1 MVASLLHRYSL
12 TVLPP
17 RQAHRHAALA
27 PALCSRSLHAASL
40 HASLGLPASALAG
53 FVTKAFLPSPM
64 PLLASWQRPSPG
76 WPHGDGLPAFAAAGC
91 GAGCRRMRCWLP
103 PSQASSYSF
112 AASHSRPAPP
122 PCCRRRPSS
131 HRPLGDN
138 LPASAATERTSLACV
153 SLFHLRPQQRLA
165 TSPRASSEPPLPSK
179 WRRRS
184 HLLPI

>member
-1 MVASLLHRYSL
+1 MVASPLHRYSL

-76 WPHGDGLPAFAAAGC
+76 WPHGDGLPAFAVAGC
-91 GAGCRRMRCWLP
+91 GAGCRRHSIILLL
-103 PSQASSYSF
+103 
-112 AASHSRPAPP
+112 ASHTAAPP
-122 PCCRRRPSS
+122 PSPAPLLDRHSATTSCLRRHERTPAVSASSISATTARHTPRLLRATAAIKVAPSS
-131 HRPLGDN
+131 H
-138 LPASAATERTSLACV
+138 C
-153 SLFHLRPQQRLA
+153 
-165 TSPRASSEPPLPSK
+165 
-179 WRRRS
+179 
-184 HLLPI
+184 PI